1 MPTVWNIAD
10 FLANLIGWRLPSMMT
25 APFCPFLWRS
35 WEKAPSSKLRF
46 WSAWLKEILF
56 CWWTTF
62 LAQIFAFRLYQS
74 HTHTTLRNSLT
85 VTPRATYFSAE
96 RIINETPPKKQF
108 CWENYSANRKFY
120 TGKPFTS
127 NIYTDWRS
135 PKKQAYVERKVYCS
149 FVSFPI
155 IYI

>member
-1 MPTVWNIAD
+1 MENGLSIFWTKSQMSIVSKKKNPQNWSWWQTCQ
-10 FLANLIGWRLPSMMT
+10 FLFMSRKNSREFQLNWKPRKIKNRLFVI
-25 APFCPFLWRS
+25 APFHFILKINIFNFKKFLS
-35 WEKAPSSKLRF
+35 C
-46 WSAWLKEILF
+46 LF
-56 CWWTTF
+56 LF
-62 LAQIFAFRLYQS
+62 
-74 HTHTTLRNSLT
+74 
-85 VTPRATYFSAE
+85 FSAE